1 MTSTTQTSSN
11 SSSNNGCQLE
21 LKSRAPQAHDSTDS
35 IVNGAAMES
44 AAQNAA
50 GFNCFLATKSGKLC
64 QYELDLSDGRQ
75 V

>member
-1 MTSTTQTSSN
+1 MTSTTQYSSN
-11 SSSNNGCQLE
+11 SASSSNGCQLE
-21 LKSRAPQAHDSTDS
+21 LKSRATQQASSTNS
-35 IVNGAAMES
+35 NGDG